1 MKKFFMT
8 LLIGAVALMAMSC
21 ETGNEGGTK
30 DGQLATPDVGI
41 NIQGNTIIAAWDA
54 VEFAAY
60 YDVQLNAGE
69 VTRTDELSMVFSDL
83 VYGETYTVSVT
94 AISADQTL
102 YTDSETSVSEVTLPE
117 RVAPQYREW
126 YPTNGVAGSA
136 ISNNGRYVVGAYDRN
151 GFMLDLNTDILTE
164 VQGVELYDV
173 ADNGVAIGSSHRNN
187 PDGLP
192 AIYIDGTVI
201 ELDLSDITEQ
211 LSMGAFTGITPD
223 GEYAV
228 GWAWDT
234 ASTYYTQMCGEL
246 FPICYN
252 LITERISVPEIA
264 STPYFS
270 MLAGIAPKA
279 VAPDRSILG
288 YEQSLDIFSILWSAE
303 SSAYEYVHLNYDDE
317 YNPTESMGD
326 TQNLFSPSGRYIF
339 GKGKTYSAEG
349 YPTEY
354 PAAYDRET
362 GEMMWFDGGSVTA
375 MADNGIAFINDAP
388 YYIGTTSYIVDT
400 ASGDYETQTPI
411 VDWLAVEH
419 GIGLGKY
426 IPDGIIVIG
435 TSTDCNT
442 ILGITNTEMGWLTCV
457 ISLNGAPMTE

>member
-1 MKKFFMT
+1 
-8 LLIGAVALMAMSC
+8 
-21 ETGNEGGTK
+21 
-30 DGQLATPDVGI
+30 
-41 NIQGNTIIAAWDA
+41 
-54 VEFAAY
+54 
-60 YDVQLNAGE
+60 
-69 VTRTDELSMVFSDL
+69 
-83 VYGETYTVSVT
+83 
-94 AISADQTL
+94 
-102 YTDSETSVSEVTLPE
+102 
-117 RVAPQYREW
+117 
-126 YPTNGVAGSA
+126 
-136 ISNNGRYVVGAYDRN
+136 
-151 GFMLDLNTDILTE
+151 
-164 VQGVELYDV
+164 
-173 ADNGVAIGSSHRNN
+173 
-187 PDGLP
+187 
-192 AIYIDGTVI
+192 
-201 ELDLSDITEQ
+201 
-211 LSMGAFTGITPD
+211 
-223 GEYAV
+223 
-228 GWAWDT
+228 
-234 ASTYYTQMCGEL
+234 MCGEL

-288 YEQSLDIFSILWSAE
+288 YEQSLDIFSILWSSE

-317 YNPTESMGD
+317 YNPTESIGD

-339 GKGKTYSAEG
+339 GKGKMYSAEG

-400 ASGDYETQTPI
+400 VSGDYETQTPI